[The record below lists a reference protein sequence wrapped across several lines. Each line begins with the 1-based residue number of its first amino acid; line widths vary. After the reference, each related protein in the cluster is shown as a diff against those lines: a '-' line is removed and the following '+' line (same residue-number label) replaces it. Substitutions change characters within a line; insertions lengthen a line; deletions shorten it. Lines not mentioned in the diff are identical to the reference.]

1 MNLIIIDR
9 HTGRTRTIPVRSA
22 LLLALVV
29 SLLGLGGGLGWL
41 AGSLSRPPSDTAFA
55 QSVVADVRRDLH
67 NDLGKVNALKNQTD
81 EHLTSL
87 TLSLA
92 EMQAKLVRLD
102 ALGARLLEKAN
113 LQDGEFDFS
122 GAPPVGGPSLSLS
135 GAEQRVDVFAELDQL
150 VADLQYREEQ
160 LDVLES
166 LLDTLKFKSEGYLS
180 GRPIRSGWMSS
191 RYGKRTDPFT
201 GKSAWHNGVDFAGK
215 DGSDIVAI
223 GSGVVTWAAKRY
235 GYGLMVEINH
245 GQGYA
250 TRYAHARELLVKVG
264 DVIAKGQTIA
274 RMGSSGR
281 STGPHVH
288 FEVIKN
294 GKSVDPARYVNR
306 RAL

>member
-9 HTGRTRTIPVRSA
+9 HTGRSRTIPVRPILLFVLVIS
-22 LLLALVV
+22 LLA
-29 SLLGLGGGLGWL
+29 SGAGLGWL
-41 AGSLSRPPSDTAFA
+41 AGQLSRPPADTSFA
-55 QSVVADVRRDLH
+55 QRVVADVRQDLKA
-67 NDLGKVNALKNQTD
+67 DLSKVNALKNQTD

-113 LQDGEFDFS
+113 LQEGEFDFT
-122 GAPPVGGPSLSLS
+122 GAPPIGGPNISLS
-135 GAEQRVDVFAELDQL
+135 GGEERVDIFAELDQL

-215 DGSDIVAI
+215 DGSDIIAI
-223 GSGVVTWAAKRY
+223 GSGVVTWSGKRY

-245 GQGYA
+245 GQGYV

-288 FEVIKN
+288 FEVIKK